1 MQKDIQSQI
10 TELTLQQKSELEHLH
25 RHTGSKIEYVF
36 FPPSAWFLLIFFREM
51 KAQNKA
57 IIREYDAL
65 SMKIKQL
72 SEEEEL
78 LSKTL
83 RKYVFNIATFHFLS
97 SNASHKKRGLSPSLP
112 FTNLKK
118 NTYFD

>member
-1 MQKDIQSQI
+1 
-10 TELTLQQKSELEHLH
+10 
-25 RHTGSKIEYVF
+25 
-36 FPPSAWFLLIFFREM
+36 M

-83 RKYVFNIATFHFLS
+83 RKYVH
-97 SNASHKKRGLSPSLP
+97 
-112 FTNLKK
+112 
-118 NTYFD
+118 